1 MTSGSIFPQRLTKI
15 DKLTRPDH
23 SYLDADDECLFL
35 GEYTAR
41 KGYAYSVTNKLILNF
56 KKAVDRRGLPEW
68 QYKESAIK
76 DAAAAFRAAIPLAW
90 LSGTTLVPIPPSKA
104 KTDPLYDDRMLR
116 MVDAIMPNA
125 RLDIRDMIIQ
135 VNNLQAAHGT
145 ENRLTPQDLRAAYQ
159 IDGALVRPTPDR
171 VALVDD
177 VLTTGAHFKAGQALL
192 QRAFPETPIIGL
204 FIARRVP
211 EAVDLEDFF

>member
-15 DKLTRPDH
+15 DELTRPDH
-23 SYLDADDECLFL
+23 SYLEADDECLFL

-56 KKAVDRRGLPEW
+56 KKPVDRRGRPEW
-68 QYKESAIK
+68 QYKERAIQ
-76 DAAAAFRAAIPLAW
+76 DAAAAFRAAIQPAW
-90 LSGTTLVPIPPSKA
+90 LNATTLVPIPPSKA
-104 KTDPLYDDRMLR
+104 RTDPLYDDRMLR
-116 MVDAIMPNA
+116 MACAIIPKA

-135 VNNLQAAHGT
+135 DNNLQAAHGT
-145 ENRLTPQDLRAAYQ
+145 ENRPTPEALRAAYQ
-159 IDGALVRPTPDR
+159 VDGALIRPTPNR
-171 VALVDD
+171 VALIDD

-192 QRAFPETPIIGL
+192 QRAFPGTPIIGL

-211 EAVDLEDFF
+211 EAVDFEDFF